1 VIPKRYDTGVLYF
14 LEVWAALSVLNPRL
28 WTIWLK
34 LGVNPAQCH
43 KPDQRRY
50 NAAATYLVSVI
61 YARFHL
67 AVFHNLAEV
76 EPKPEIDRE
85 LEFINKLDLK
95 FMNYLTVSMN

>member
-1 VIPKRYDTGVLYF
+1 
-14 LEVWAALSVLNPRL
+14 
-28 WTIWLK
+28 
-34 LGVNPAQCH
+34 
-43 KPDQRRY
+43 
-50 NAAATYLVSVI
+50 VSVI